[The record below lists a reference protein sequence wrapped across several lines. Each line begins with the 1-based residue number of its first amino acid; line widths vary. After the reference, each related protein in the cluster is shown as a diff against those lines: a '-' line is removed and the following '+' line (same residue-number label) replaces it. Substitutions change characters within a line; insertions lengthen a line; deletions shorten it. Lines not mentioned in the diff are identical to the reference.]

1 MPKKGTKGRKV
12 PKVQGAIKK
21 KKNVFQIRA
30 QPHEILVL
38 VMIFNPEEM

>member
-12 PKVQGAIKK
+12 PKVQGAI